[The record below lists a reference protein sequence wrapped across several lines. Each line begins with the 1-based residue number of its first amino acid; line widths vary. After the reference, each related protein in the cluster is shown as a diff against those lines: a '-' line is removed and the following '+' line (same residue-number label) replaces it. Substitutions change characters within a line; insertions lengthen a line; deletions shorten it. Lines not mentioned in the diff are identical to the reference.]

1 MVQLN
6 GNIGKFKDM
15 DVNIY
20 AVSSDTVE
28 HLSFLHK
35 EMKPA
40 FPFLSD
46 PEFKLIDHLDMKG
59 DSVAKRGYAL
69 IDKEGKVIV
78 TKVNDHWGEEIDQT
92 SKQIHKEYK
101 KLEK

>member
-1 MVQLN
+1 MN
-6 GNIGKFKDM
+6 ENIGEFKDM

-28 HLSFLHK
+28 HLSVLHQ
-35 EMKPA
+35 EMKPG

-69 IDKEGKVIV
+69 IVKKGKVIV

-92 SKQIHKEYK
+92 SKQIHEEYK